1 MQATKIKTDL
11 AKNQTTQDKLNEAL
25 AADKEKLQDAQNR
38 ISALRAQIA
47 ERQTLVERKQRIDH
61 ECGEIAVYL
70 GSRRGGL
77 MTAGTFLIWQVQQL
91 ASPQHQPL
99 PPLPI
104 YLPDRAGTA
113 RSRFTQ
119 YLGEC

>member
-77 MTAGTFLIWQVQQL
+77 MTAGTFLIWQVR
-91 ASPQHQPL
+91 PHG
-99 PPLPI
+99 
-104 YLPDRAGTA
+104 RAVGGRGAGA
-113 RSRFTQ
+113 RGGLRLDTHR
-119 YLGEC
+119 G